1 MVFKIGHNDTSAAAA
16 SGGYKFKFF
25 RMGEWVDVVIDDRLP
40 ERRRASESDTNEFWV
55 PLTEKAYAKF
65 NGGYK
70 KLVGG
75 QTCWALTDL
84 SGGIAVEL
92 QEMMRI

>member
-1 MVFKIGHNDTSAAAA
+1 
-16 SGGYKFKFF
+16 
-25 RMGEWVDVVIDDRLP
+25 MGEWVDVVIDDRLP